1 MCAERKQRVPKS
13 IDKPNDQIRV
23 QLVRVRHVVERVAS
37 QAEQAEA
44 DSYMMVSSLLEA
56 AEALLEGVIDD
67 RTVGALDVLS
77 DLLSAEM
84 DDPAP
89 PALPAIRQVMAA

>member
-37 QAEQAEA
+37 QAEQGEA

>member
-1 MCAERKQRVPKS
+1 MPKS

-23 QLVRVRHVVERVAS
+23 QLVRVRHVVERLAS
-37 QAEQAEA
+37 QAEQGEA
-44 DSYMMVSSLLEA
+44 DGYMMVSSLLEA

-84 DDPAP
+84 DDPGP

>member
-23 QLVRVRHVVERVAS
+23 QLVRVRHVVERMAS
-37 QAEQAEA
+37 QAEQGEA
-44 DSYMMVSSLLEA
+44 DGYMMVSSLLEA